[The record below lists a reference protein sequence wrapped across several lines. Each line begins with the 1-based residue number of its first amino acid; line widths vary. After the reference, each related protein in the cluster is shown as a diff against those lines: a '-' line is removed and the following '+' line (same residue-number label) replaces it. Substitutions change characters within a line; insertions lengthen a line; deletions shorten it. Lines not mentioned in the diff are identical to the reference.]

1 MTHSFSRRAVLK
13 GAGSAALAFGGL
25 ASRLARAQAEGVPAA
40 GTLDPYGPLIP
51 DPYGALDLP
60 EGFFYTVLSQTGDR
74 MDDGSAVP
82 ARPDGMA
89 AFPATR
95 GRIVLVRNHELEMVS
110 QEGSTGRR
118 RRAGDPLAERVYDPG
133 GPRRR
138 PAGGTTTL
146 VFDPARGRIETQA
159 MSLAGTL
166 RNCAGG
172 PTPWGTWLSCE
183 EAFEGPGD
191 GLAKPHGYVFEVPAS
206 VTPTLVRPV
215 PLTAMGRFRHEAAA
229 VDPRDGAVY
238 MTEDR
243 PDGLFY
249 RYVPNEPGLLS
260 RGGRLQALALTELV
274 AGDTRNWDAIELNA
288 IAVGQGLTARW
299 VDIEDPDP
307 KDDELR
313 YQGQALG
320 AAIFA
325 RGEGLWY
332 GDGSL
337 FFAAT
342 DGGREKLG
350 QIWRYTPTGPAT
362 GTLTL
367 FSEPN
372 DRRLMA
378 NCDNL
383 TVAPWGHLIVCE
395 DTDGENHIRG
405 ITPDGELYTLARNRR
420 SGAELAGACFSPGG
434 RMLFV
439 NSLDNGLTFAIR
451 GPWHRIR
458 RA

>member
-1 MTHSFSRRAVLK
+1 MK

-25 ASRLARAQAEGVPAA
+25 ASRLAHAQEDGGPAA
-40 GTLDPYGPLIP
+40 DVLEPYGPLIP

-60 EGFFYTVLSQTGDR
+60 EGFFYTVLSQTGDP
-74 MDDGSAVP
+74 MDDGNAVP

-95 GRIVLVRNHELEMVS
+95 GRIVLVRNQELEIVPH
-110 QEGSTGRR
+110 EETAGRR
-118 RRAGDPLAERVYDPG
+118 QRAGDPLADRIYDPG
-133 GPRRR
+133 GRSRR
-138 PAGGTTTL
+138 PVGGTTTL
-146 VFDPARGRIETQA
+146 VYDPASGRIETQA

-183 EAFEGPGD
+183 EAFAGPGD
-191 GLAKPHGYVFEVPAS
+191 GLRKPHGYVFEVPAS
-206 VTPTLVRPV
+206 VTPSLVRPV

-249 RYVPNEPGLLS
+249 RYLPDEPGLLS
-260 RGGRLQALALTELV
+260 RGGRLQALALDDLTPT
-274 AGDTRNWDAIELNA
+274 DTRNWDPAALDTVG
-288 IAVGQGLTARW
+288 VGQDSPARW
-299 VDIEDPDP
+299 VDLDDPDP
-307 KDDELR
+307 REDELR

-320 AAIFA
+320 AALFA

-337 FFAAT
+337 YFAAT
-342 DGGREKLG
+342 SGGRGKLG

-367 FSEPN
+367 FAEPN
-372 DRRLMA
+372 DRRSMA

-383 TVAPWGHLIVCE
+383 TVAPWGHLMVCE
-395 DTDGENHIRG
+395 DTDGDNHLRG
-405 ITPDGELYTLARNRR
+405 ITPEGGLYTLARNRR
-420 SGAELAGACFSPGG
+420 SGAEFAGACFSPGG
-434 RMLFV
+434 RILFV
-439 NSLDNGLTFAIR
+439 NSLDDGLTFAIR